1 VLIGCGAIGGTVAA
15 GLVRDGHD
23 VLVSDASPDVVSA
36 IRAHGIRITG
46 PVESFT
52 APVPAVAP
60 QDLPARIDCPVL
72 IAVKAHHTAAAAA
85 LVAGRLA
92 GDGYVVS
99 LQNGLNTAVLSDA
112 VGPERVVEA
121 CVNFGA
127 DMIEPGVVQRG
138 NRATFM
144 VGELDGTITQR
155 VTGLATD
162 LADAQVTANIL
173 GYVWAKEAYGAML
186 SATAVSDLSIAD
198 ALDDPAY
205 RPLLTALARQ
215 VLDQSPVPPAPL
227 DGFDPADLDGSLT
240 RLAQFN
246 RGSAKTHSGIYRD
259 LAVLHRPTE
268 VPAILGGLAG
278 PGAPLVRRVIELI
291 QAIEEGR
298 RVCSRANLDLLAA
311 YERLD
316 RLGGPLN
323 AVAAVIGA
331 PDRAASGALSG
342 QPVAVKDIV
351 AIEGV
356 PTRCGSPAGDEAAAD
371 ADATLVSRLRAA
383 GAEVFAASQCL
394 EYAAGFAHPEI
405 GDTRNPAD
413 PSRTSGGSSGGSA
426 ALVAA
431 GVCELAIGTDTG
443 GSIRIP
449 AAYCGIVGLKPSYGL
464 IPTDGVF
471 PLSPRCDHAG
481 TLTATVAGAAE
492 LLAVL
497 ADLPRPDAA
506 GPAGPAA
513 RTAEAARPA
522 GPDAAAPVPPT
533 VPVPPAVFTVGVL
546 SAQLADP
553 SVTPEVSAALDA
565 AITALAAA
573 GWNLKEV
580 TAPWLDQL
588 PRWEET
594 LAVMVAR
601 QAHLVHAGRDT
612 SRYCEGTSALLAYGA
627 SVTEQQF
634 ARAVDEQADLTAAIE
649 ASLADVDV
657 LAGPTVGYQAP
668 EQDPPFGLGDDN
680 AEGRFTGPYNL
691 TGHPAVSLPV
701 PAAGLPVGLQL
712 AGHRGADFDL
722 LRVAAAAERVLGT
735 GRPPGSRSFVPNQAR
750 PSRKD

>member
-1 VLIGCGAIGGTVAA
+1 MVIGCGAIGGTVAA

-23 VLVSDASPDVVSA
+23 VLVSDANPAVVSA
-36 IRAHGIRITG
+36 IREHGIRITG
-46 PVESFT
+46 PVENFT

-60 QDLPARIDCPVL
+60 GDLPASIDCPVL
-72 IAVKAHHTAAAAA
+72 IAVKAQHTAAAAA

-127 DMIEPGVVQRG
+127 DMLEPGVVQRG
-138 NRATFM
+138 NRATFV
-144 VGELDGTITQR
+144 VGELDGTITPR
-155 VTGLATD
+155 VTGLAAD

-186 SATAVSDLSIAD
+186 AATAVSDLSIAD

-215 VLDQSPVPPAPL
+215 VLAQSPVPPTPL

-240 RLAQFN
+240 RLAEFN

-278 PGAPLVRRVIELI
+278 PDAPLVRRVVELI
-291 QAIEEGR
+291 QAIEQGR
-298 RVCSRANLDLLAA
+298 RPLSRANLDLLAA

-316 RLGGPLN
+316 RLGVPLN
-323 AVAAVIGA
+323 AVATVIGA
-331 PDRAASGALSG
+331 PDRAASGALAG

-351 AIEGV
+351 AIAGV
-356 PTRCGSPAGDEAAAD
+356 PTRCGSPGSDDTPAA

-383 GAEVFAASQCL
+383 GADVFAASQCL

-431 GVCELAIGTDTG
+431 GVCDLAVGTDTG

-449 AAYCGIVGLKPSYGL
+449 AAYCGIAGLKPSYGL
-464 IPTDGVF
+464 IPVDGVF

-497 ADLPRPDAA
+497 AGLPRPDL
-506 GPAGPAA
+506 
-513 RTAEAARPA
+513 ARPA
-522 GPDAAAPVPPT
+522 GPT
-533 VPVPPAVFTVGVL
+533 LITVGVL
-546 SAQLADP
+546 SAQLTDP
-553 SVTPEVSAALDA
+553 SVTPEVAAALDA
-565 AITALAAA
+565 ALAALAAA

-594 LAVMVAR
+594 LAVIVAR

-612 SRYCEGTSALLAYGA
+612 SRSCEGTRALLAYGA
-627 SVTEQQF
+627 SVTQEQF
-634 ARAVDEQADLTAAIE
+634 AQAAGEQADLTAAIE
-649 ASLADVDV
+649 ASLAGVDV

-691 TGHPAVSLPV
+691 SGHPALSLPV
-701 PAAGLPVGLQL
+701 PAAGLPIGLQL
-712 AGHRGADFDL
+712 AGRQGADLDL
-722 LRVAAAAERVLGT
+722 LRVAAAAERVLRFGSS
-735 GRPPGSRSFVPNQAR
+735 PASRSAAPTHAR
-750 PSRKD
+750 PVRKD